1 MSSARACWCWML
13 LSLVPLSGSA
23 AEPTAEA
30 RPQNFVAANA
40 AAVQAALDALPP
52 EGGCVRI
59 GPGTIELTEPLRI
72 HSEDVL
78 FEGSGTATHLQ
89 NKNTEGQPAIDNFE
103 RDKPDLVLMDVQLPG
118 AITGLE
124 AVRMLRSKGYK
135 TPIVA
140 VTAYAMVGDREKCL
154 AAGCDGYLS
163 KPMPVPE
170 LIEIIKRYEPAA
182 QKSAVEIPA
191 SKPEVAPAAVAQ
203 PVTPTSPAVVPA
215 AATLTMP
222 QPEVKP
228 SDAPA
233 AKTETADAK
242 ESVAITEAPTEP
254 SNPTAP
260 IKPSIN
266 GDGQKTIDTGQS
278 VSPPVSSK

>member
-1 MSSARACWCWML
+1 
-13 LSLVPLSGSA
+13 
-23 AEPTAEA
+23 
-30 RPQNFVAANA
+30 
-40 AAVQAALDALPP
+40 
-52 EGGCVRI
+52 VRI
-59 GPGTIELTEPLRI
+59 LYVEDNPANVFLVQRVARI
-72 HSEDVL
+72 GNHEII
-78 FEGSGTATHLQ
+78 HY
-89 NKNTEGQPAIDNFE
+89 TEGQPAIDNFE

-118 AITGLE
+118 AITGLD

-170 LIEIIKRYEPAA
+170 LIEIIKRYEPAP
-182 QKSAVEIPA
+182 QKSAVEIPT

-215 AATLTMP
+215 AATLTTP

-233 AKTETADAK
+233 AKPKTADAK

-254 SNPTAP
+254 SNPTPP
-260 IKPSIN
+260 IKPSVN